1 MIPKYFRCGDPS
13 QKCPLSVSKELIR
26 EGKGWKCPCANPN
39 CIDFRE
45 PVSFADGV
53 TGGRG
58 WILYSGA
65 GALALIILLLFLF
78 RGSDSCNEK
87 LKGFQASL
95 SSIEKKLTALE
106 SKPEPQ
112 VVPSSGGGT
121 SVRTLTSDTEKLE
134 ARVNAALPAGD
145 DSIIGQL
152 RVEAD
157 RLVALAKLL
166 SETIGKPDAGSG
178 VHVAEAKNLIGRLQP
193 LAGEVE
199 EHIELTQTKCPKH
212 TGMFDD
218 LRNNVT
224 ADLAKARRIAS
235 PSAPKTPP
243 DESLMNSIKKCTAK
257 LEAHQS
263 KLAAFVPAA
272 KDPWPRSTA
281 DLRIAAS
288 SDLAAELVAPLA
300 AAWSD
305 AKVVE
310 GSAGSLFIESGTK
323 GKLLIEAC
331 SAEKGFERL
340 ASGETALFFADRAP
354 SIAELGRFGS
364 DFKESRS
371 VAEVVALD
379 ALTLLVNPEDP
390 TDTFEVGKPVPLKL
404 AIGPL
409 GSAVQQRS
417 VICGL
422 SSSATLDTW
431 GEQAV
436 IKDRNMLAV
445 SLYHLDHL
453 DGPNLKAKRLAVKA
467 SREAP
472 ALNPSPFTI
481 ATEDYLYSYRVVAWT
496 SRKPSDKALAFVKF
510 VTSNPG
516 QDVVK
521 NRGFVDLRL
530 KPPEPPPDPRILA
543 ALGEA
548 LGVKTISSALRLS
561 TNIRFQVGEAEM
573 DIKAQA
579 DLVRLPDYL
588 ANNYATHR
596 VVILGFTD
604 SDGGPAINVPLAKK
618 RAAAVAEELS
628 RSKVDTRAGGLGD
641 SFPIDTN
648 ATVAGK
654 ARNRRAEVW
663 VVKP

>member
-218 LRNNVT
+218 LRN
-224 ADLAKARRIAS
+224 
-235 PSAPKTPP
+235 
-243 DESLMNSIKKCTAK
+243 KK
-257 LEAHQS
+257 
-263 KLAAFVPAA
+263 PA
-272 KDPWPRSTA
+272 
-281 DLRIAAS
+281 
-288 SDLAAELVAPLA
+288 
-300 AAWSD
+300 
-305 AKVVE
+305 
-310 GSAGSLFIESGTK
+310 
-323 GKLLIEAC
+323 
-331 SAEKGFERL
+331 
-340 ASGETALFFADRAP
+340 
-354 SIAELGRFGS
+354 
-364 DFKESRS
+364 
-371 VAEVVALD
+371 
-379 ALTLLVNPEDP
+379 
-390 TDTFEVGKPVPLKL
+390 
-404 AIGPL
+404 
-409 GSAVQQRS
+409 
-417 VICGL
+417 
-422 SSSATLDTW
+422 
-431 GEQAV
+431 
-436 IKDRNMLAV
+436 
-445 SLYHLDHL
+445 
-453 DGPNLKAKRLAVKA
+453 
-467 SREAP
+467 
-472 ALNPSPFTI
+472 
-481 ATEDYLYSYRVVAWT
+481 
-496 SRKPSDKALAFVKF
+496 
-510 VTSNPG
+510 
-516 QDVVK
+516 
-521 NRGFVDLRL
+521 
-530 KPPEPPPDPRILA
+530 
-543 ALGEA
+543 
-548 LGVKTISSALRLS
+548 
-561 TNIRFQVGEAEM
+561 
-573 DIKAQA
+573 
-579 DLVRLPDYL
+579 
-588 ANNYATHR
+588 
-596 VVILGFTD
+596 
-604 SDGGPAINVPLAKK
+604 
-618 RAAAVAEELS
+618 
-628 RSKVDTRAGGLGD
+628 
-641 SFPIDTN
+641 
-648 ATVAGK
+648 
-654 ARNRRAEVW
+654 
-663 VVKP
+663 